1 MTDDRSRGQI
11 VLLAKMF
18 KQLNQHC
25 HLCGGKRLKGGAA
38 VIGRVNKL
46 DTDAGLI
53 QMRVLP
59 PSAFAGV
66 PSGKSMGNHL
76 NTCAIGIDDVMATDF
91 VVWVLK
97 V

>member
-1 MTDDRSRGQI
+1 M
-11 VLLAKMF
+11 
-18 KQLNQHC
+18 
-25 HLCGGKRLKGGAA
+25 KGRAP

-46 DTDAGLI
+46 DTDAGLVK
-53 QMRVLP
+53 MRVLP

-66 PSGKSMGNHL
+66 PSGKGMGNHL
-76 NTCAIGIDDVMATDF
+76 NACAIGVDDIMATDF